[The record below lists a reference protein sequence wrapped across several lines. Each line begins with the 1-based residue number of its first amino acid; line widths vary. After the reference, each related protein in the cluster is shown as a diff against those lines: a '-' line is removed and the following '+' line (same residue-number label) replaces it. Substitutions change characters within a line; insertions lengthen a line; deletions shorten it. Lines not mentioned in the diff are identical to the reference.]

1 MYPRDDATPP
11 RFMTVAEVAQYLH
24 VSLAAPRLVAK
35 SAVIMALV
43 ATLAAPAFAN
53 TLLAN
58 CPSTDLQAVIDSAN
72 SGDTILIAGTC
83 VGQFVVKDKSIT
95 LRRSGKKAAILDG
108 NGVGTVLS
116 VTGELGFPPDV
127 SVNGLVVRNGDVD
140 GINIG
145 FSTTTLK
152 NITVT
157 GNRRYGVAV
166 LGIATI
172 ISSRIQSNGVG
183 VQAGGEFGQ
192 VTIIGSKVSGNAGAG
207 VLCLNVI
214 HIKGSTISNNG
225 GGIGIAKCVLTVTN
239 STVAKNVCDGC
250 DGAGISDG
258 HDGFLSLVNS
268 SVIGNISKNST
279 FGGGGIFSADGSSLN
294 ITGSTI
300 SGNST
305 DGSGG
310 GIFLEA
316 GSFTLDDSR
325 VAHNNAGINGGGL
338 FIWPSYADNAAF
350 TGSDAI
356 RRNRAGQDG
365 GGVCD
370 QSGTVSVPAGIVT
383 RNSPDDFCKP

>member
-11 RFMTVAEVAQYLH
+11 PFMTVAEVAQYLH

-127 SVNGLVVRNGDVD
+127 SVNGLVVRNGDVA
-140 GINIG
+140 GINSG

-207 VLCLNVI
+207 VLCDNVI
-214 HIKGSTISNNG
+214 DIKGSTISNNRG
-225 GGIGIAKCVLTVTN
+225 GGIGISNCGITLTN
-239 STVAKNVCDGC
+239 STVAKNVCDC
-250 DGAGISDG
+250 DGAGISNG

-279 FGGGGIFSADGSSLN
+279 FGGGGILSADGSSLN

-370 QSGTVSVPAGIVT
+370 RSGTVSVPAGIVT